1 MITIPPTGPPSS
13 MVHHHVT
20 GDLLEVPRPPRW
32 PQTVP
37 TRRRRAEWKTSLPN
51 SPPLSSGLAGKPG
64 FGLGV
69 WGWLVGFFVTVGTW
83 NQYPEVKKW
92 EYMSLINY
100 IMTYNGLLKNP
111 GIYNL
116 IKIFVPMSSVSSN
129 TWHFWRS
136 LLIAKWHIFPKRP
149 EIPRF
154 QKQHVVSSPDSSH
167 QQLLELQ
174 RRQTTK
180 SLLSSETL
188 TTSNWFSTTKTL
200 SHISL
205 I

>member
-1 MITIPPTGPPSS
+1 
-13 MVHHHVT
+13 
-20 GDLLEVPRPPRW
+20 
-32 PQTVP
+32 
-37 TRRRRAEWKTSLPN
+37 
-51 SPPLSSGLAGKPG
+51 
-64 FGLGV
+64 
-69 WGWLVGFFVTVGTW
+69 
-83 NQYPEVKKW
+83 
-92 EYMSLINY
+92 
-100 IMTYNGLLKNP
+100 
-111 GIYNL
+111 
-116 IKIFVPMSSVSSN
+116 MSSVSSN

-180 SLLSSETL
+180 SLLLSETL

-205 I
+205 IPIVSSQLTCGLQQILRQSLEVGIFKSLCSTTLQVGFQHPLHDRYLGSNLGICIAAGFWGIFRIEVL